1 MNNKPNLMFHEIL
14 NDSSSKSGWH
24 NESQGKYTISKN
36 KFIEI
41 INKFGD
47 SVNYTFDDGG
57 CSNFEASLELKRRN
71 IKGIFFIST
80 FFVNKSG
87 FLKINQIKEMSKNH
101 YIFSHGHKHL
111 MNNFNFNELK
121 LDWAESLKIMKLHGF
136 DTSTICLPG
145 GTISKTHLKVF
156 ISLGIKN
163 IYHSAPTNIL
173 LRLLFP
179 KKIIYYPRFIVD
191 NKFKNIIKF
200 NYVSVKSHIKQLIN
214 YNK

>member
-24 NESQGKYTISKN
+24 NESHGKYTISKS

-47 SVNYTFDDGG
+47 SINYTFDDGG

-80 FFVNKSG
+80 FFVNKIG
-87 FLKINQIKEMSKNH
+87 FLNINQIKEMSKNH
-101 YIFSHGHKHL
+101 YIFSHGHNHL
-111 MNNFNFNELK
+111 MNNFNFNDLK
-121 LDWAESLKIMKLHGF
+121 LDWAESLKFMKLHGF
-136 DTSTICLPG
+136 ETSTICLPG
-145 GTISKTHLKVF
+145 GTFSKTHFKVF
-156 ISLGIKN
+156 TSLGIKN
-163 IYHSAPTNIL
+163 IYHSASTNIL

-179 KKIIYYPRFIVD
+179 KQIIYYPRFIVD
-191 NKFKNIIKF
+191 NKFKNMIKLD
-200 NYVSVKSHIKQLIN
+200 YVSVKSHIKQLIN
-214 YNK
+214 YYK

>member
-24 NESQGKYTISKN
+24 NESHGKYTISKN

-111 MNNFNFNELK
+111 MNNFNHKELEI
-121 LDWAESLKIMKLHGF
+121 DWKCSLNFMKSNGF
-136 DTSTICLPG
+136 DTTTICLPG
-145 GTISKTHLKVF
+145 GTFSKTHFKVF
-156 ISLGIKN
+156 TSLGIKN
-163 IYHSAPTNIL
+163 IYHSASTNIL

-179 KKIIYYPRFIVD
+179 KQIIYYPRFIVD
-191 NKFKNIIKF
+191 NKFKNMIKL